1 MLTELRTFKNKKDFK
16 VKHNLLL
23 KIGLV
28 ENSERADKIIDE
40 FLKDNKEVQSYQR
53 DLIINGGIVM
63 CLKFES
69 VAIIQKF
76 IFQVQS
82 KKHVLNQVLLPNF
95 RLYYPPSLM
104 LAIKFINSKRKEEHN
119 KSAAQQN
126 PSTFNIIFES
136 VAEIRKNQQV
146 FDSFNNTDQNKVYWY
161 IFTNTLKKYANEVR
175 DIVVETDRAKMQK
188 ISSIL
193 FNREIL
199 EQQTLEQGLESL
211 ENFKEMLNQII
222 SF

>member
-1 MLTELRTFKNKKDFK
+1 M
-16 VKHNLLL
+16 

-28 ENSERADKIIDE
+28 ENSERADKVIDE

-63 CLKFES
+63 CLKFGS
-69 VAIIQKF
+69 IAIIQNF

-82 KKHVLNQVLLPNF
+82 KKHALNQVLLPNF

-104 LAIKFINSKRKEEHN
+104 LAIKFMNSKRKEEHH

-126 PSTFNIIFES
+126 PSTTHFIFES
-136 VAEIRKNQQV
+136 VADIRKNQQV
-146 FDSFNNTDQNKVYWY
+146 FEALNSADQNQVYWY
-161 IFTNTLKKYANEVR
+161 IFTKTLKKHANEVR

-193 FNREIL
+193 FNREVL